1 MGDTWPHAPPH
12 YFTPH
17 GTYMITAATLYR
29 KPLFDSSAK
38 LDLLR
43 DTTFELAKSYALLLQ
58 AWAFFANHYHVVI
71 SFENT
76 TTAHGEFVRHLHREL
91 AIRLNRID
99 DTPSRRVMYEFW
111 DTHLSFEKS
120 WLARLNYVHQN
131 PVKHGVV
138 PVANQ
143 YPWCSAPWFE
153 TNAQTAF
160 VNRFTHS
167 RPIGSACLTISEPKR
182 REDACLPKLSR
193 KKTRDL
199 HWISHAVL
207 LECDASSH
215 RFACLSRRPQLHC
228 VHQRIARA
236 QIADD

>member
-1 MGDTWPHAPPH
+1 
-12 YFTPH
+12 
-17 GTYMITAATLYR
+17 MITAATLYR

-160 VNRFTHS
+160 VKSVYSFKSDR
-167 RPIGSACLTISEPKR
+167 ISVP
-182 REDACLPKLSR
+182 
-193 KKTRDL
+193 
-199 HWISHAVL
+199 
-207 LECDASSH
+207 
-215 RFACLSRRPQLHC
+215 
-228 VHQRIARA
+228 
-236 QIADD
+236 DDF